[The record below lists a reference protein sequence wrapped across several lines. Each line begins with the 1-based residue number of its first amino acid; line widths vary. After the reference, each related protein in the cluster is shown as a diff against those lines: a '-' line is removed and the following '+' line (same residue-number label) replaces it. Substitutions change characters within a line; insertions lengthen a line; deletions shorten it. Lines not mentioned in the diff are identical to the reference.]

1 MILKN
6 TSHKIL
12 WQFSIELDLV
22 NKARRLTKARII
34 ARFLSL
40 LLEILGFCKGK
51 KKKKVKKKKKSCNLT
66 GRLRRILELKGSIM
80 S

>member
-34 ARFLSL
+34 TRFLSL

-51 KKKKVKKKKKSCNLT
+51 KKKKVKKKKK
-66 GRLRRILELKGSIM
+66 
-80 S
+80 

>member
-1 MILKN
+1 MVLKN

-34 ARFLSL
+34 TRFLSL

-51 KKKKVKKKKKSCNLT
+51 KKKKVKKKKNHA
-66 GRLRRILELKGSIM
+66 I
-80 S
+80 

>member
-1 MILKN
+1 MVLKN

-51 KKKKVKKKKKSCNLT
+51 KKKKVKKKKKCNLT

>member
-1 MILKN
+1 MTLKN

-34 ARFLSL
+34 TRFLSL

-51 KKKKVKKKKKSCNLT
+51 KKKKEKKKKK
-66 GRLRRILELKGSIM
+66 IM
-80 S
+80 QFDREIKENIGIER

>member
-34 ARFLSL
+34 TRFLSL

>member
-22 NKARRLTKARII
+22 NKARRLTKARNIT
-34 ARFLSL
+34 RFLSL
-40 LLEILGFCKGK
+40 LLEILGFCEGK
-51 KKKKVKKKKKSCNLT
+51 KKKKVKKKIIQFDREIKENI
-66 GRLRRILELKGSIM
+66 GIER
-80 S
+80 

>member
-22 NKARRLTKARII
+22 NKARRLTKARNIT
-34 ARFLSL
+34 RFLSL
-40 LLEILGFCKGK
+40 LLEILGFCEGK
-51 KKKKVKKKKKSCNLT
+51 KKKKVKKKSYNLT
-66 GRLRRILELKGSIM
+66 ERLRRILELKGSIM
-80 S
+80 P

>member
-1 MILKN
+1 MVLKN

-51 KKKKVKKKKKSCNLT
+51 KKKKVKKKKK
-66 GRLRRILELKGSIM
+66 IM
-80 S
+80 QFDREIKENIGIER

>member
-34 ARFLSL
+34 TRFLSL

-51 KKKKVKKKKKSCNLT
+51 KKKKVKKKKK
-66 GRLRRILELKGSIM
+66 IM
-80 S
+80 QFDREIKENIGIER